1 MNVPIPYYITVSLI
15 LFTIGLIGVIVRRN
29 LIILL
34 LSLEILLN
42 AVNLSLVAFSRMWG
56 NLTGQIFVFFVITV
70 AAAEVALGLAIL
82 TALFRQHKTMD
93 ANAIKSLR
101 W

>member
-1 MNVPIPYYITVSLI
+1 MIPVTHYIIVSLI
-15 LFTIGLIGVIVRRN
+15 LFTIGLVGVILRRN
-29 LIILL
+29 LIVLL

-42 AVNLSLVAFSRMWG
+42 AVNLSLIAFSKLWG
-56 NLTGQIFVFFVITV
+56 NLTGQVFVFFVITV

-82 TALFRQHKTMD
+82 TALYHQHKTMD
-93 ANAIKSLR
+93 ASAIKSMR

>member
-1 MNVPIPYYITVSLI
+1 MIPVTHYLAVSAI
-15 LFTIGLIGVIVRRN
+15 LFTIGLFGVIVRRN

-42 AVNLSLVAFSRMWG
+42 AVNLSFVAFSRLWG
-56 NLTGQIFVFFVITV
+56 NLTGQVFVFFVITV

-82 TALFRQHKTMD
+82 TALYHQHKTMD
-93 ANAIKSLR
+93 ANAIKGMK

>member
-1 MNVPIPYYITVSLI
+1 MIPVTHYLAVSLI
-15 LFTIGLIGVIVRRN
+15 LFTIGLVAVIVRRN
-29 LIILL
+29 LLIIL

-56 NLTGQIFVFFVITV
+56 NFTGQVFVFFIITV

-93 ANAIKSLR
+93 ANAIKSLK

>member
-1 MNVPIPYYITVSLI
+1 MISTAHYIFVSLV
-15 LFTIGLIGVIVRRN
+15 LFTIGLVGIIVRRN
-29 LIILL
+29 LLIILL
-34 LSLEILLN
+34 CLEILLN
-42 AVNLSLVAFSRMWG
+42 AVNVSFVAFSRMWG
-56 NLTGQIFVFFVITV
+56 NLTGQVFVFFVITV

-93 ANAIKSLR
+93 ANAIKSMK

>member
-1 MNVPIPYYITVSLI
+1 MVPTAHYLVVSGI
-15 LFTIGLIGVIVRRN
+15 LFTIGLVGVIVRRN
-29 LIILL
+29 LILVL

-42 AVNLSLVAFSRMWG
+42 AVNLSFVAFSRAWG
-56 NLTGQIFVFFVITV
+56 NLTGQVFVFFVIAV

-82 TALFRQHKTMD
+82 TALYRQKRSVD
-93 ANAIKSLR
+93 AAEIKSLR

>member
-1 MNVPIPYYITVSLI
+1 MVPTTHYLAVSAI
-15 LFTIGLIGVIVRRN
+15 LFTIGLAGVILRRN
-29 LIILL
+29 LIVVL

-42 AVNLSLVAFSRMWG
+42 AVNLSFVAFSRMWG
-56 NLTGQIFVFFVITV
+56 NLTGQVFVFFVITV

-82 TALFRQHKTMD
+82 TALYRQRACVD

>member
-1 MNVPIPYYITVSLI
+1 MIPTAHYIVVSLI
-15 LFTIGLIGVIVRRN
+15 LFTIGLVGVIVRRN
-29 LIILL
+29 LIIIL

-42 AVNLSLVAFSRMWG
+42 AVNLSFVAFSRMWG
-56 NLTGQIFVFFVITV
+56 NLTGQVFVFFIITV

>member
-1 MNVPIPYYITVSLI
+1 MIPTSHYIIVSLI
-15 LFTIGLIGVIVRRN
+15 LFTIGLVGVIVRRN
-29 LIILL
+29 LVIVL

-42 AVNLSLVAFSRMWG
+42 AVNLSLVAYSRMWG
-56 NLTGQIFVFFVITV
+56 NLTGQVFVFFVITV

-82 TALFRQHKTMD
+82 TALYQQHKTMD
-93 ANAIKSLR
+93 AGAIKSMR